1 MGDSCLSCGEAAEEV
16 ADLGRLYLPDWVD
29 PGGPRG
35 ERYPLRLVLCGGCTL
50 LQLGDMVPRPAV
62 LHERYGFASGLNE
75 ANVADLRSV
84 AEYALACAPD
94 PAAWLDIGCND
105 GTLLKAAPPHVY
117 RVGVDPLLQH
127 DAFADAACM
136 GANPPNSLLP
146 RYFDPAEFEPGQ
158 FDVVT
163 STAMFYA
170 LPDPVAFSEG
180 VRQVLAPG
188 GAWVIQQNYALDMLA
203 NNVIDNVIHEH
214 VAYYTVRSLQQ
225 LMARHGLE
233 ITDVTYSDP
242 GIKGGCVR
250 TLVSHRGARP
260 VAASVGRALA
270 AEEESAAAS
279 PETWR
284 NWTAGVLA
292 QLGEVRAFL
301 EEQASAGRT
310 VYCYGAGNRG
320 GTLVQLIGAAP
331 ETMPFAVERSPAKA
345 GKVWT
350 SAGIPVISEEQMRAD
365 RPDYLLVSP
374 WFFRSGFIQRERAY
388 LESGGRM
395 IFPLP
400 QFEVV
405 TA

>member
-1 MGDSCLSCGEAAEEV
+1 MGYSCLSCGEATEEV

-29 PGGPRG
+29 PGEPRG
-35 ERYPLRLVLCGGCTL
+35 ERYPLRLVLCEGCTL
-50 LQLGDMVPRPAV
+50 LQLGDTVPREAV

-84 AEYALACAPD
+84 AEYALRHAPD
-94 PAAWLDIGCND
+94 PGAWLDIGCND
-105 GTLLKAAPPHVY
+105 GTLLSAVPASVD
-117 RVGVDPLLQH
+117 RVGVDPLGQ
-127 DAFADAACM
+127 FAAQAREHADQVIT
-136 GANPPNSLLP
+136 G
-146 RYFDPAEFEPGQ
+146 YFDPEHFAAGE

-170 LPDPVAFSEG
+170 LPDPAAFTEG
-180 VRQVLAPG
+180 VRMVLAPR
-188 GAWVIQQNYALDMLA
+188 GAWVIQQNYALDMLR

-214 VAYYTVRSLQQ
+214 VAYYTVRSLQH
-225 LMARHGLE
+225 LMGRHGLE

-260 VAASVGRALA
+260 VADSVGRALA
-270 AEEESAAAS
+270 AEEEAAAAE
-279 PETWR
+279 PGTWR
-284 NWTAGVLA
+284 IWAEDVLGMMA
-292 QLGEVRAFL
+292 RVGSFL
-301 EEQASAGRT
+301 DGQASAGRT
-310 VYCYGAGNRG
+310 IYCYGAGNRG

-331 ETMPFAVERSPAKA
+331 GTMPFAVERSPAKT
-345 GKVWT
+345 GKTWT

-374 WFFRSGFIQRERAY
+374 WFFRDGFVRRERAY

-405 TA
+405 TG